1 MINVLPVNGWW
12 LWWPRGWLW
21 FSSHNDISRR
31 WRNRLAHGELSCSP
45 RRLILVPGSRSA
57 ASNHNP
63 LRHHFHNPT
72 RRHYLLTS
80 ASFPSSLTLSLQP
93 ATVCSPTAAGNSA
106 KSSLKGQQLLEVVA
120 RLHCCGAPN
129 PWQHRMFILNRNVR
143 IHPSI
148 TEVRSG
154 IQQAIFVNI
163 ELHQVTLRILYC
175 IIESRPSR
183 QWMIQRGKEIVLYS
197 SHHVP
202 NGAYIG
208 YIGLHWNRL
217 CRNNDWFVYNQ
228 VQAFPV
234 QLQPRRL
241 HSFSAS
247 WIFSEA
253 AAARLSTLAMPATD
267 SRPSRQ

>member
-1 MINVLPVNGWW
+1 MVVVVAT
-12 LWWPRGWLW
+12 WLW

-143 IHPSI
+143 TYPSI
-148 TEVRSG
+148 HYRSS
-154 IQQAIFVNI
+154 QRHTASDFREYRVASSNLAYTL
-163 ELHQVTLRILYC
+163 LHYR
-175 IIESRPSR
+175 E
-183 QWMIQRGKEIVLYS
+183 
-197 SHHVP
+197 
-202 NGAYIG
+202 
-208 YIGLHWNRL
+208 
-217 CRNNDWFVYNQ
+217 
-228 VQAFPV
+228 
-234 QLQPRRL
+234 
-241 HSFSAS
+241 
-247 WIFSEA
+247 
-253 AAARLSTLAMPATD
+253 
-267 SRPSRQ
+267 